1 MTPKPQQD
9 WRARLQGASCSL
21 TDHDAVGTKVSK
33 FIKNMS
39 EPGQSG
45 ANNALSSYAEE
56 GEGTLRNSTGETLG
70 PNLRLKKILGA
81 SEPSDPNQPDY
92 TLSVIPTYS
101 GYKTIHANNS
111 AFDSFGKYSA
121 IISVCLSVF

>member
-1 MTPKPQQD
+1 
-9 WRARLQGASCSL
+9 
-21 TDHDAVGTKVSK
+21 
-33 FIKNMS
+33 MS
-39 EPGQSG
+39 EPGRSG
-45 ANNALSSYAEE
+45 ANNALSPYAEG

-92 TLSVIPTYS
+92 TLSVISIYS

-111 AFDSFGKYSA
+111 AYLDSFGKYSA
-121 IISVCLSVF
+121 IISVCLPVF